1 MPILQWFLLFLLS
14 LLISLIF
21 LWLHL
26 PAAMLLGPMIAGIV
40 LSLQVV
46 RYNFRAV
53 FFSPRRRFSAV

>member
-40 LSLQVV
+40 LSL
-46 RYNFRAV
+46 RGSTYNFRAV
-53 FFSPRRRFSAV
+53 FFSPRRQFSAV

>member
-40 LSLQVV
+40 FSLRAV
-46 RYNFRAV
+46 RCNFRAV
-53 FFSPRRRFSAV
+53 FFSLRRLFLAV